1 MRPGSV
7 SSQITEYDESVG
19 AHRAGSINPPVLQML
34 EDLLP
39 RPLNRSM
46 ETGCGKSTILLS
58 HFSLNHQVFTYD
70 DRSETHSSVA
80 YFADCPLFRPEHVT
94 TVFGSTQVTLPG
106 FHFGEPIDL
115 AFLDGPHAY
124 PFPELEYFY
133 VYPHLRPGGLLVIDD
148 IHIPT
153 IHRLHTF
160 LREDSMFELVR
171 VEMTTAFFTRTSEPT
186 FFPLGDGWE
195 HQRFNINRFPV
206 DVSSGQDPAGRSPA
220 REDELQNLQAAMLE
234 ARREID
240 WLRYVANE
248 RRLKRR
254 LARLLGPLGNL
265 PFFQ

>member
-1 MRPGSV
+1 MRPDSI
-7 SSQITEYDESVG
+7 SSRITEYDESIG
-19 AHRAGSINPPVLQML
+19 AHRAGTINPPVLQML

-39 RPLNRSM
+39 RPLNWSM

-58 HFSLNHQVFTYD
+58 HFSLNHLVFTYD
-70 DRSETHSSVA
+70 DRSEAHSSVA
-80 YFADCPLFRPEHVT
+80 YFAECPLFRPEHVT
-94 TVFGSTQVTLPG
+94 TVFGSTQATLPR
-106 FHFGEPIDL
+106 FQFGEPIDL

-160 LREDSMFELVR
+160 LREDSMFELIC
-171 VEMTTAFFTRTSEPT
+171 VEMTTAFFRRTSAPT

-195 HQRFNINRFPV
+195 HQRFNITRFPV
-206 DVSSGQDPAGRSPA
+206 DVSSGQSSAAADDLR
-220 REDELQNLQAAMLE
+220 DLQAGILE

-265 PFFQ
+265 PFFR